1 MSCGLASLA
10 GHRCNINTETRW
22 PTLEKSS
29 STTSSTSR
37 TPRSASTCSSC
48 FRRLRSCCWDGERN
62 EVDLL
67 EWHLSDCLYLC
78 WIHDLV
84 VAAHPA
90 LAPAGSPVAARAVC
104 FHRHGSTQ

>member
-37 TPRSASTCSSC
+37 TPRSVSTYSSC

-62 EVDLL
+62 DVDVLGIGVSYRL
-67 EWHLSDCLYLC
+67 HLRGLYG
-78 WIHDLV
+78 LV
-84 VAAHPA
+84 VVARPPLA
-90 LAPAGSPVAARAVC
+90 LARAALRAGTS
-104 FHRHGSTQ
+104 SL